1 MNESK
6 SMVLCKKVTVSKN
19 IPMGTKD
26 SGNLPGG
33 GANVQLMVITI
44 KENKVLYEKSIAYGS
59 AEWENDE
66 TLRIIEIMGANLAN
80 NPNIYLY
87 NVLTKSRTQLN
98 NGKEGTKI
106 EKH

>member
-1 MNESK
+1 MIELNSN
-6 SMVLCKKVTVSKN
+6 N
-19 IPMGTKD
+19 I
-26 SGNLPGG
+26 
-33 GANVQLMVITI
+33 
-44 KENKVLYEKSIAYGS
+44 LYEKSITYGS